1 MIVFDVIFYIVA
13 CLLIA
18 CSLLVILA
26 KNPMISVL
34 ALVFAFVN
42 ASVLFILL
50 HAEFIAMVMLIIYV
64 GAIAVLFIFVIML
77 LRIRVLEKKKI
88 ITKNFVFGAILSIAI
103 FIEILVLINGGFSD
117 IPSLKNIKLVTD
129 TNNSYNLGLSLF
141 NNYYS
146 LLVILGLL
154 LTVVVVGI
162 ISVCYEEYDIG
173 IYKQRMSKQSNRDP
187 KTCVKVVKVDN
198 EKGIKL

>member
-13 CLLIA
+13 FLLFA

-42 ASVLFILL
+42 ASVLFVLL

-77 LRIRVLEKKKI
+77 LRIRIIEKKRI
-88 ITKNFVFGAILSIAI
+88 LTKSFVFGCILSVAI
-103 FIEILVLINGGFSD
+103 FIEIAILINGGFSE
-117 IPSLKNIKLVTD
+117 IPSLKNIKLVAD
-129 TNNSYNLGLSLF
+129 SNNSYNLGLDLF

-146 LLVILGLL
+146 LIVVLGLL
-154 LTVVVVGI
+154 LSVVVVGI
-162 ISVCYEEYDIG
+162 VSVCYEEYDIG
-173 IYKQRMSKQSNRDP
+173 VYKQKMSDQTKRNSKISV
-187 KTCVKVVKVDN
+187 KTVKVDN
-198 EKGIKL
+198 EKGIKS

>member
-18 CSLLVILA
+18 CSLLDILA